1 MSFVSLV
8 KPLTVIIAI
17 RETADDFKMA
27 LKNKY
32 DVDFFSF
39 QKYCIEYQHIYIYI

>member
-1 MSFVSLV
+1 MSYVSLV
-8 KPLTVIIAI
+8 NFLTVIIAI

-39 QKYCIEYQHIYIYI
+39 QKYCIEYQCIYTF